1 MAEGA
6 RLESVFRGNSNV
18 GSNPTLSAIPFAFI
32 DLSAIHAAVH
42 TVKLNPE
49 ERYAMFSP
57 VSLLS
62 QLIVPGP
69 ARSLALSIFAA
80 PKLAKELPDLH
91 EFCSGPTF
99 ATTGRSE

>member
-1 MAEGA
+1 VAEGA

-18 GSNPTLSAIPFAFI
+18 GSNPTLSASPFAFI
-32 DLSAIHAAVH
+32 DLSAIH
-42 TVKLNPE
+42 TGPYRKTQPE
-49 ERYAMFSP
+49 ERYAMLFP

-62 QLIVPGP
+62 QLIVPRP
-69 ARSLALSIFAA
+69 ARSLPLSIFSA
-80 PKLAKELPDLH
+80 PKLAKELPNLH